1 MAQNADSVTVRTG
14 ETVSGVTV
22 TITEGAASLRGFVA
36 APKGQRLPQP
46 AFVYLIP
53 SEKENAATLFRY
65 FEARVRDDGSF
76 FIDNIA
82 PGEYLVVALKPQNDA
97 PGTSAIAIQQNSTL
111 RNAVMQEAEKLKQ
124 KLSFK
129 PCERMDNYDLTF
141 AGATNP

>member
-1 MAQNADSVTVRTG
+1 MH
-14 ETVSGVTV
+14 
-22 TITEGAASLRGFVA
+22 
-36 APKGQRLPQP
+36 
-46 AFVYLIP
+46 
-53 SEKENAATLFRY
+53 
-65 FEARVRDDGSF
+65 DDGSF
-76 FIDNIA
+76 SIDNIA